1 MLTSFTIIGVAL
13 AYLGVLFAVA
23 SYGDRIARQRGRIP
37 GRSLIYTLSFG
48 VYCTSWTFFGSVGLS
63 AQSGLDF
70 LPIYIGPILMIAL
83 GWPLLRRIILLAK
96 KHNITSIADFIAA
109 RYGKSQRLAATVA
122 VIAVIGTI
130 PYIALQLKATTSS
143 LEAML
148 KAPQAAAGLA
158 SFTPI
163 AVDLALVVAIVM
175 AAFTIL
181 FGTRHIDATE
191 HQDGL
196 MAAVAMESLV
206 KLGAFLIA
214 GFFVTYSIFG
224 GFGGILDA
232 ISERPDIAQLFT
244 GGFDGDRWFTMTFLS
259 MVAIILLP
267 RQFHVAVVE
276 NSDVNDLRMARWAF
290 PLYLIAINLFVVPIA
305 VAGLVVFPPGMV
317 DADTFVLA
325 LPVAADQKTISLIIF
340 LGGLSAAT
348 AMVIVATMA
357 LSIMVCNDLIIPVIL
372 RNRLESD
379 THKDMGRLLLLIRR
393 SAIFAIL
400 VLAYSYYRM
409 VGDNAALAQTGLLSF
424 AAIAQFAPAFFGGLF
439 WRRATARGAMAGIL
453 CGFGVWV
460 YTLLLPSFIDAGWL
474 STTLLKE
481 GPFGLGLLR
490 PRMLFGL
497 QFDALTHG
505 VIWSMVAN
513 VSAYV
518 AFSLLSQPSP
528 IERLQASNF
537 TGFDIGAT
545 GQSFGLWRTTISVG
559 QLKSTV
565 ARYLGERRTE
575 RSFAEYAQSRSLK
588 IPSDEEEAD
597 IRLLRFAE
605 YQLASAVGAASSRLV
620 LALLLE
626 RHSFNPRSAMKL
638 LDDASAAIQYNRD
651 LLQSAI
657 DHVRQGIAVFDK
669 DLNLICWNQQF
680 RPLLDLPPDMGRV
693 GVPIREIVHAM
704 TTNTGLEVDSSSQQV
719 EERIEK
725 LIVSMAPF
733 QEHFAST
740 DTYIEVRSNSLPD
753 GGIVVTFTDI
763 TDRMQ
768 AAKELER
775 ANENLERRVEERT
788 AELTTL
794 NSALALAKAE
804 ADAANLDK
812 TRFIASA
819 SHDILQPLN
828 AARLYTTSLVESQHT
843 DEKQHKLAGN
853 VDASLAAVEDILSA
867 LLDISRLDAG
877 AFKVERNAFRLD
889 ELFTA
894 LETEYSA
901 VAKEKGVELTVVKS
915 TATVYSDRRLVR
927 RVVQNLLSN
936 AIKYA
941 QQGRVLLGARH
952 RDGVVSIE
960 VHDTGPGLSEADKKM
975 IFMEFKRLDS
985 APTTEHGL
993 GLGLSIVDRIVKALD
1008 HKLDLKSRPG
1018 SGSVFSIDLPVTDAV
1033 ALSTETPRGLQRRAS
1048 DLRGMRV
1055 LCVDNEPQILDGMRS
1070 LLGGWGCVV
1079 HTASDFDGAKAAA
1092 SKGVDILLADYHL
1105 DNTSGLDLIDALRD
1119 SLNRDL
1125 PAILITA
1132 DQSAEI
1138 REEVENRNV
1147 AYMPKPVKPASLRA
1161 IIARAIVQR
1170 VAAE

>member
-23 SYGDRIARQRGRIP
+23 SYGDRMARQRGRMP
-37 GRSLIYTLSFG
+37 GRPLIYTLSFG

-70 LPIYIGPILMIAL
+70 LPIYIGPILMIAI
-83 GWPLLRRIILLAK
+83 GWPLIQRIILLAK

-148 KAPQAAAGLA
+148 QTPQTGVGL
-158 SFTPI
+158 SPFTPI
-163 AVDLALVVAIVM
+163 SVDLAMVVAIVM

-206 KLGAFLIA
+206 KLGAFLVA
-214 GFFVTYSIFG
+214 GLFVTYSIFG
-224 GFGGILDA
+224 GFGGIIDT

-244 GGFDGDRWFTMTFLS
+244 GGFDGGRWFTMTFLS

-276 NSDVNDLRMARWAF
+276 NDDVNHLRTTRWAF

-305 VAGLVVFPPGMV
+305 VAGLVVFQPGTV

-439 WRRATARGAMAGIL
+439 WRRATARGAMAGIV
-453 CGFGVWV
+453 CGFFVWV

-474 STTLLKE
+474 SAALLND
-481 GPFGLGLLR
+481 GPFGLGLMR

-497 QFDALTHG
+497 QFDPLTHG

-513 VSAYV
+513 ISAYV

-528 IERLQASNF
+528 IERLQASSF
-537 TGFDIGAT
+537 AGFDVSAAGP
-545 GQSFGLWRTTISVG
+545 SFGLWRTTISVG

-565 ARYLGERRTE
+565 SRYLGERRTE
-575 RSFAEYAQSRSLK
+575 RSFAEYAQSRSLE
-588 IPSDEEEAD
+588 IPDDEEAD

-605 YQLASAVGAASSRLV
+605 HLLASAVGAASSRLV

-680 RPLLDLPPDMGRV
+680 RPLLDLPPDLGRV
-693 GVPIREIVHAM
+693 GVPIREIVHAV
-704 TTNTGLEVDSSSQQV
+704 TTNTGLKVDATSQQV

-733 QEHFAST
+733 QERFVDP
-740 DTYIEVRSNSLPD
+740 DTYVEVRSNALPD
-753 GGIVVTFTDI
+753 GGVVVTFTDI
-763 TDRMQ
+763 TDRVQ
-768 AAKELER
+768 AAEELKR

-788 AELTTL
+788 AELTKL
-794 NSALALAKAE
+794 NTALALAKAE
-804 ADAANLDK
+804 ADAANLGK

-828 AARLYTTSLVESQHT
+828 AARLYTTSLVESDHT
-843 DEKQHKLAGN
+843 SEKQHELAGN
-853 VDASLAAVEDILSA
+853 VDASLAGVEDILSA

-877 AFKVERNAFRLD
+877 AFKIERSAFRLD
-889 ELFTA
+889 ELFSS

-901 VAKEKGVELTVVKS
+901 VAKEKNVEFRVVNS

-941 QQGRVLLGARH
+941 QKGKVLLGARH
-952 RDGVVSIE
+952 RNGSVNIE
-960 VHDTGPGLSEADKKM
+960 VHDTGPGLSEADKKT
-975 IFMEFKRLDS
+975 IFMEFKRLDT
-985 APTTEHGL
+985 APSTEHGL
-993 GLGLSIVDRIVKALD
+993 GLGLSIVDRIVKTLE
-1008 HKLDLKSRPG
+1008 HELTLKSTPG
-1018 SGSVFSIDLPVTDAV
+1018 AGSTFSINLPVTDAI
-1033 ALSTETPRGLQRRAS
+1033 ALSDETPRQRQRRSS
-1048 DLRGMRV
+1048 DLRGMRI
-1055 LCVDNEPQILDGMRS
+1055 LCIDNEPQILDGMSS

-1079 HTASDFDGAKAAA
+1079 HTASDRDAAKLAVE
-1092 SKGVDILLADYHL
+1092 KGVDMLLADYHL
-1105 DNTSGLDLIDALRD
+1105 NDTNGLDLIDELRAA
-1119 SLNRDL
+1119 SNSEL

-1132 DQSAEI
+1132 DQSTEI
-1138 REEVENRNV
+1138 REDAERRNIS
-1147 AYMPKPVKPASLRA
+1147 YMSKPVKPASLRA
-1161 IIARAIVQR
+1161 IISRAIVQR